1 VSDGQDALDRDTA
14 SAAEAPPGG
23 SGATGGPGNSAPTP
37 PSPPGPAATRGAA
50 AEATVPDQSTA
61 SANQGVATTITEIS
75 ERATLLIHEEIE
87 LAKTEVT
94 EKVTALARGAAV
106 GVAAGI
112 FIVTA
117 IFFVLIGCAWVLYYY
132 LPIGTAFT
140 YFIGFFAMALILLIL
155 GVIAGLIAARVVRRG
170 APPTPD
176 MAIEEARRI
185 RETVATSGDG
195 AGSGSPPTTVAPG
208 GDAPSRQVG

>member
-1 VSDGQDALDRDTA
+1 VSDGENALGRDTG

-23 SGATGGPGNSAPTP
+23 SGAGPGPGNSAPAP
-37 PSPPGPAATRGAA
+37 PSPATRGSAA
-50 AEATVPDQSTA
+50 GATVPGQSTA
-61 SANQGVATTITEIS
+61 AANQGVATTITEIS

-195 AGSGSPPTTVAPG
+195 AGSGSPPAKVAPG
-208 GDAPSRQVG
+208 GDAPSREVV

>member
-1 VSDGQDALDRDTA
+1 VSDGQSAQDPNDGSAGEARLSGPAGDA
-14 SAAEAPPGG
+14 SASADRPAGG
-23 SGATGGPGNSAPTP
+23 SVGS
-37 PSPPGPAATRGAA
+37 AA
-50 AEATVPDQSTA
+50 AAGDATAVRDQSRA
-61 SANQGVATTITEIS
+61 PDAQRVGTTITEIS

-87 LAKTEVT
+87 LAKAEVT
-94 EKVTALARGAAV
+94 EKATALARGAAV

-140 YFIGFFAMALILLIL
+140 YFVGFFAMALILLIL
-155 GVIAGLIAARVVRRG
+155 GVIAGLIAARVVKQG

-176 MAIEEARRI
+176 MAIEEARKI
-185 RETVATSGDG
+185 RETVSTSGDG
-195 AGSGSPPTTVAPG
+195 SGREVS
-208 GDAPSRQVG
+208 